1 MKEHPHNPKQPN
13 DNMALLLALIT
24 VIPTACNQ
32 ILDAALKMVKLF
44 QLFF

>member
-24 VIPTACNQ
+24 VIPAACNQ
-32 ILDAALKMVKLF
+32 VLDAAHKTVKLL